1 MEYMLPTCE
10 DILAVLKEV
19 PAFSRV
25 RFVMLYGSVAEGRA
39 DRESDIDICIYFEGG
54 EEDASRFRMDAM
66 TALSSTPVDIRMFQ
80 QLPLYVRVQVLKGKV
95 VYCPDLTFLYDVAW
109 NTIREY
115 DDFRHRLDD
124 YLGVKAIS

>member
-54 EEDASRFRMDAM
+54 EEDASRF
-66 TALSSTPVDIRMFQ
+66 
-80 QLPLYVRVQVLKGKV
+80 
-95 VYCPDLTFLYDVAW
+95 
-109 NTIREY
+109 
-115 DDFRHRLDD
+115 
-124 YLGVKAIS
+124 

>member
-1 MEYMLPTCE
+1 
-10 DILAVLKEV
+10 
-19 PAFSRV
+19 
-25 RFVMLYGSVAEGRA
+25 MLYGSVAEGRA

-54 EEDASRFRMDAM
+54 EEDASRFRVDAM
-66 TALSSTPVDIRMFQ
+66 TALSSTPVDIRMFR

-109 NTIREY
+109 NTIREF